1 VVFGHDSEM
10 SDDNS
15 GCLPAPIADRRD
27 GADALCLDRNRCQ
40 RLNLL
45 GVATKG
51 YLDLPVTGALMQF
64 TTP

>member
-1 VVFGHDSEM
+1 VVFGHDGEV

-15 GCLPAPIADRRD
+15 GCLSAPIAGRQD

-45 GVATKG
+45 RVATKG
-51 YLDLPVTGALMQF
+51 YLDLTLTELPMRF